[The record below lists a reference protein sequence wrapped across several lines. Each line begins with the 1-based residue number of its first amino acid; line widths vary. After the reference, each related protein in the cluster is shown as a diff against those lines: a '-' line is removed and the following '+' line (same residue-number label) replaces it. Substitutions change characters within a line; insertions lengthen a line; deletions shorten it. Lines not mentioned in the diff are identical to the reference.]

1 MHSCHLEKAI
11 LGGGGGTWVVFW
23 GKGPQLHQAGMDG
36 CNLLAYES
44 WSSKCRIFPIMTT
57 FTYESFS
64 RAVWR
69 WCLDPNSTSS
79 ERVRPG
85 SVGVKSSQT
94 SQHKSTCQGVVKH
107 TEENV
112 VALKKSWFSS
122 LDKLVTLRDIS
133 RCDLD
138 PAPCTK
144 SKETE
149 SGNFFSQYCP
159 RASWSQ
165 LWWPLHLWMNGYT
178 KCTSIQWTPKGKKF
192 RYMLLYR
199 RACRTLCRV

>member
-1 MHSCHLEKAI
+1 
-11 LGGGGGTWVVFW
+11 
-23 GKGPQLHQAGMDG
+23 MDG

-138 PAPCTK
+138 PAPAQRAKKPRVGIFSLSIAHGLPGPNYGGPSIYGWTDTPNVRLYNGLQKERNSDTCYFIDEHAGRYAECSK
-144 SKETE
+144 S
-149 SGNFFSQYCP
+149 GIV
-159 RASWSQ
+159 W
-165 LWWPLHLWMNGYT
+165 G
-178 KCTSIQWTPKGKKF
+178 I
-192 RYMLLYR
+192 
-199 RACRTLCRV
+199 